1 MYKYHIIVFYSA
13 EDKAFIADVPDLE
26 GCSAWGKTAE
36 AAVHDVQTAIELL
49 IDAARSMSKAVPRPR
64 CRPAIYQAHK
74 VDVARR
80 PAYKAP
86 SSNSGSQGGAKAVA
100 A

>member
-1 MYKYHIIVFYSA
+1 LYKYHINVFYSA

-36 AAVHDVQTAIELL
+36 AAVREVQTAIELW
-49 IDAARSMSKAVPRPR
+49 IDAARSMSKTVPGPR
-64 CRPAIYQAHK
+64 YRPAIYRMHADGVPSK
-74 VDVARR
+74 KPAKRTSAKRSKAR
-80 PAYKAP
+80 
-86 SSNSGSQGGAKAVA
+86 NVA